1 MGFVYTALRQPGS
14 VEKHEKLV
22 IELEVMLGKGVG
34 LKHLGNR
41 RN

>member
-1 MGFVYTALRQPGS
+1 MGFVYTTLHQTRS
-14 VEKHEKLV
+14 VEKHGELV
-22 IELEVMLGKGVG
+22 IELKGMLGKGVG

>member
-1 MGFVYTALRQPGS
+1 MGFVYSTLCQTWS
-14 VEKHEKLV
+14 VEKHKKLV
-22 IELEVMLGKGVG
+22 IELKVMMGKGVG